1 MVPLIPNG
9 MMKPLIYCFAALAA
23 VGLALSI
30 ASHLAALQAK
40 SGPLGNYTW
49 SLHLGALVVCVPA
62 AKVARRLMRGV
73 PRKDQWKALLAG
85 CPVWMKYM
93 LYGFLGYA
101 VVNFAIFMVT
111 PHTRGTG
118 PMPPSVVRGFSG
130 HWMAIYAGAL
140 AIIYSGAKRDSA
152 GELL

>member
-1 MVPLIPNG
+1 
-9 MMKPLIYCFAALAA
+9 MKPLIYGSAALAA

-30 ASHLAALQAK
+30 TSHLAALQAK
-40 SGPLGNYTW
+40 PGPLGNYTW
-49 SLHLGALVVCVPA
+49 ILHLGALAVCVPA
-62 AKVARRLMRGV
+62 ALVARRLMRGV

-85 CPVWMKYM
+85 CPAWMKYL

-111 PHTRGTG
+111 PHSGGTG
-118 PMPPSVVRGFSG
+118 TMPPPVVRGFSG

-140 AIIYSGAKRDSA
+140 AILYSGAKRV
-152 GELL
+152 G